1 MLFYTGKIQTL
12 FIIQDHFLSKNY
24 SIIHLSHQNKAIN
37 MKKLLAI
44 PLFLLLAGCNSSTAT
59 ESATKPT
66 TEPTKTFLVDSQL
79 YDCMG
84 VAPMKCMKVKELPS
98 GEWSLFYQNI
108 EGFDYKTGTEYTL
121 KVKVT
126 DIPNP
131 PADASSVK
139 YTLIEVLDKK

>member
-1 MLFYTGKIQTL
+1 
-12 FIIQDHFLSKNY
+12 
-24 SIIHLSHQNKAIN
+24 
-37 MKKLLAI
+37 MKKFLAI
-44 PLFLLLAGCNSSTAT
+44 PLFLLLAGCDNAT
-59 ESATKPT
+59 T
-66 TEPTKTFLVDSQL
+66 TEPVATLDTESTKTFLVDSQL
-79 YDCMG
+79 YDCVG
-84 VAPMKCMKVKELPS
+84 VAPMKCMKIKELPS

-108 EGFDYKTGTEYTL
+108 EGFEFKNGTEYTL